1 MFFLPIQH
9 PYMVERK
16 GYAGKELSPRHGQAD
31 WPDIEIASLDYLIDQ
46 GVEISTRG
54 EMVEPLF

>member
-1 MFFLPIQH
+1 M
-9 PYMVERK
+9 R
-16 GYAGKELSPRHGQAD
+16 GKNYRQGMDRHD